1 LFSDAE
7 RVEIMNATIR
17 EVAEAAASPELVRQP
32 TLIEFL
38 PNADGQ
44 LEGHVKQAT
53 SYTVTPDE

>member
-1 LFSDAE
+1 VFSDKRGIEVMDAQTKM
-7 RVEIMNATIR
+7 IAAALADATI
-17 EVAEAAASPELVRQP
+17 VRQP

-38 PNADGQ
+38 PGEDGQ